1 MENPMVP
8 RLSKWPF
15 LLGDALLLSLAF
27 LIFAQSRLPMSDWET
42 FACTLCV
49 IVGAGCGLLPFVL
62 EYRVL
67 TRFIMAEQL
76 IAATAQIQK
85 LEQFATQ
92 ISNATGQWQ
101 TIQECADKTTQ
112 SVKEISERAA
122 TGAKEFSEFFRQA
135 NEGEKA
141 SLRLELEKLRR
152 AETEW
157 LQVIVR
163 MLDHIY
169 ALHKAA
175 LRSGQPALVEQIG
188 LFQNACREAA
198 RRVGLAPFVAEP
210 AEGFD
215 EQRHQTVNGDPQP
228 LPGALVDETVA
239 TGYTFQGKILRP
251 ALVRVLNRKG
261 ENTAVPAGLASP
273 RSIADEPRAP
283 VESA

>member
-1 MENPMVP
+1 MVP

-42 FACTLCV
+42 FTCTLCV

-67 TRFIMAEQL
+67 TRFIMADQL

-85 LEQFATQ
+85 LEQFAAQ

-112 SVKEISERAA
+112 SVREISERSAA
-122 TGAKEFSEFFRQA
+122 EAKEFTEFFKQA
-135 NEGEKA
+135 NDGEKN
-141 SLRLELEKLRR
+141 SMRLELDKLRR

-157 LQVIVR
+157 LQVLVR

-188 LFQNACREAA
+188 LFQSACREAA

-215 EQRHQTVNGDPQP
+215 EQRHQIVNGDPQP

-239 TGYTFQGKILRP
+239 TGYTFQGRILRP

-261 ENTAVPAGLASP
+261 ENTAHTGPISP